1 MIDDRDELDGLLD
14 RALARRA
21 NEASPLGMKARIVR
35 SLPETAEVS
44 MARWRRGVV
53 PWLATAAASLLVAAG
68 LLPHLLHRT
77 QPQPAVDV
85 ARVSPPAESLPPVA
99 ASSDDAVEK
108 RLSVHRVARPVV
120 PQAVEAEVRPK
131 LDMFPSTALHPP
143 KAAPGSREAQ
153 LQILTSLPESTLT
166 MMAEAQEKNRY
177 SAPQFEPSAAH
188 PLN

>member
-1 MIDDRDELDGLLD
+1 MIDDRDDLDDLLDG
-14 RALARRA
+14 ALTRRA
-21 NEASPLGMKARIVR
+21 NEAAPLGMRARIVR

-44 MARWRRGVV
+44 IAWWRRGIVS
-53 PWLATAAASLLVAAG
+53 WLATAAASLLVAVG
-68 LLPHLLHRT
+68 LLPHLQHRA

-85 ARVSPPAESLPPVA
+85 ARVSPHTEGLPPVTT
-99 ASSDDAVEK
+99 SSVDAVAK
-108 RLSVHRVARPVV
+108 RHGVRRVARSVV

-153 LQILTSLPESTLT
+153 LQILASLPESTLA

-177 SAPQFEPSAAH
+177 SAPQFEPSVAH